1 MEIDKLVQR
10 QRDFYRTGRTKDTAF
25 RIASLQKLAD
35 TIEKYEAEIG
45 EALKAD
51 LHKSVFEGF
60 MTEVGLT
67 LSEIRFLI
75 KHTAVW
81 NRPKK
86 VRTPLAQFHA
96 KSYIVQE
103 PYGVALVM
111 SPWNYPFMLSLEPA
125 AGAIAAG
132 NCCII
137 KPSAYAPATS
147 AILKKI
153 IEEAFPAPAAV
164 CFPVFRLPQQP
175 HIPQE
180 RLPL

>member
-10 QRDFYRTGRTKDTAF
+10 QHDFYRTGRTKDTAF

-103 PYGVALVM
+103 PMA
-111 SPWNYPFMLSLEPA
+111 W
-125 AGAIAAG
+125 
-132 NCCII
+132 
-137 KPSAYAPATS
+137 
-147 AILKKI
+147 
-153 IEEAFPAPAAV
+153 
-164 CFPVFRLPQQP
+164 RW
-175 HIPQE
+175 
-180 RLPL
+180 